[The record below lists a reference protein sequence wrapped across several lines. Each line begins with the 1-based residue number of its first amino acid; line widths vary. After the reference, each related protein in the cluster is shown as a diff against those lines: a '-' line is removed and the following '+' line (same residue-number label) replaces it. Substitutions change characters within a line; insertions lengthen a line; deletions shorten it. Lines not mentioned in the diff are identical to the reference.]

1 MPRKSAAPKQPNTL
15 PDQPIAPTE
24 GKRVLDWDAIGRDY
38 RTGIKTLRQIA
49 SEHGITH
56 GAVNKHAKNEGWV
69 RDLKPKIQAEADEL
83 VSRAAVSNEVS
94 KEDKVSERAVIEANA
109 EIQYRIRMSHR
120 KGLSKL
126 CAVKETLLAHIESVA
141 VNLDDLGDIVEMM
154 RNPDDKGQ
162 DKANDRLRKA
172 MERSTVIDDLKK
184 LAEIDE
190 KIRKGEREAF
200 SITDAPGSD
209 TPEDAFGKFLSAL
222 SARGS
227 RLPMGSGQ

>member
-1 MPRKSAAPKQPNTL
+1 MPRKSAAPKQPKTNIPETTPHIINWDGVEIQYRCGIRSL
-15 PDQPIAPTE
+15 KDI
-24 GKRVLDWDAIGRDY
+24 GKEFGVSDA
-38 RTGIKTLRQIA
+38 GIIK
-49 SEHGITH
+49 
-56 GAVNKHAKNEGWV
+56 KAKKEGWT
-69 RDLKPKIQAEADEL
+69 RDLTARINAKADAK
-83 VSRAAVSNEVS
+83 VSAAAVSKIVSVEKAANEQTIV
-94 KEDKVSERAVIEANA
+94 EANA